1 MVASVVIVA
10 NVVVVV
16 ANDEVMNCAD
26 DVSHKSSQKF
36 HLSSNAKNFCLK
48 NSKPN
53 DKQNRRGMDSS
64 FTDSKNV
71 LNVQK

>member
-48 NSKPN
+48 NTLATQPASVRAPCCG
-53 DKQNRRGMDSS
+53 R
-64 FTDSKNV
+64 NV
-71 LNVQK
+71 G